1 MPSITLLMLL
11 FASSAIMASGRSMS
25 APDQL
30 MPFIFSVADGDSNSL
45 STGGNGP
52 TRFIQVV
59 EQIIKWEK
67 LSRLLLL
74 LRHFIFHFIS
84 FRYVSSIKSTEQFI
98 DNIVNRQKD
107 VAEKTKVL
115 AFLNKCFLITHK
127 VIQYEINAVLS
138 SSVTQKKSNYNPS
151 PLTLEELQQAQ
162 SKINDLLMG
171 IEKRLATLKT
181 WIPPT
186 MPFLGFF

>member
-59 EQIIKWEK
+59 EQIIK
-67 LSRLLLL
+67 
-74 LRHFIFHFIS
+74 
-84 FRYVSSIKSTEQFI
+84 
-98 DNIVNRQKD
+98 
-107 VAEKTKVL
+107 
-115 AFLNKCFLITHK
+115 
-127 VIQYEINAVLS
+127 
-138 SSVTQKKSNYNPS
+138 
-151 PLTLEELQQAQ
+151 
-162 SKINDLLMG
+162 
-171 IEKRLATLKT
+171 
-181 WIPPT
+181 
-186 MPFLGFF
+186 